1 MIQDLPTD
9 LRKKDVDPNPIKQ
22 FEEWFLDIRNELW
35 PREPAGFG
43 GEFVLYEAASL
54 STAGADGRPSARI
67 VLLKDFDEL
76 GFVFYTNY
84 ESRKGREI
92 GENPHAALVF
102 HWHLLKRQV
111 SIMGMVNKVSR
122 EESEAYH

>member
-1 MIQDLPTD
+1 MLVSFQVKTTHCKCSGHLRGIMIQDLPTD

-54 STAGADGRPSARI
+54 STAGAD
-67 VLLKDFDEL
+67 
-76 GFVFYTNY
+76 
-84 ESRKGREI
+84 
-92 GENPHAALVF
+92 
-102 HWHLLKRQV
+102 
-111 SIMGMVNKVSR
+111 
-122 EESEAYH
+122 